1 MTSFAGSLLGSRF
14 WIPAYV
20 CFFLGFVIP
29 GQWENL
35 RVLVPLCLGGILYFT
50 CLKLPLH
57 EVVGAITDR
66 QRWRQVSWMTTVKLL
81 ALPLIAW
88 AIALLVAPQWAPGVL
103 LVCAMPAGLSSIAFT
118 DILKGN
124 HVLALLLVLAG
135 SILCPFSVPGLLLA
149 LGPSTHMDP
158 IVVAE
163 RAVYILT
170 LLAVPFMLAQLT
182 RRCAHAFIVKHHSR
196 WGAGAV
202 ISSCLLGLVSVLVN
216 RDLWAA
222 WEVSQLLAP
231 LGLVCLL
238 SAGILAFGW
247 WIQRAIGE
255 HDAKA
260 FTCGCAYM
268 NNGLAIAFA
277 VRFFHDDP
285 TMVLPAVLM
294 QIPMIGS
301 VALIGQFGKQPLP
314 HALPP
319 TKLTPAHAI
328 ERGSAPDPKA

>member
-1 MTSFAGSLLGSRF
+1 MSFAASLLGSRF

-29 GQWENL
+29 GQWESL
-35 RVLVPLCLGGILYFT
+35 RFVVPLCLGGILYFT

-66 QRWRQVSWMTTVKLL
+66 TRWRQVSWMTAIKLL
-81 ALPLIAW
+81 VLPLVAW
-88 AIALLVAPQWAPGVL
+88 AMALVIAPQWAPGVL

-118 DILKGN
+118 DIVKGN

-135 SILCPFSVPGLLLA
+135 SMLCPLSVPGLLLA
-149 LGPSTHMDP
+149 LGPSTHLDP
-158 IVVAE
+158 TVVME
-163 RAVYILT
+163 RAGYILT
-170 LLAVPFMLAQLT
+170 LLTVPFILAQLT
-182 RRCAHAFIVKHHSR
+182 RRFAHAVVVRHHQR

-222 WEVSQLLAP
+222 WTISQLLTP
-231 LGLVCLL
+231 LALVCFL
-238 SAGILAFGW
+238 SACILVFGW
-247 WIQRAIGE
+247 WIQRLIGE

-301 VALIGQFGKQPLP
+301 VALIGRFGKQ
-314 HALPP
+314 AQ
-319 TKLTPAHAI
+319 PAPVSSLA
-328 ERGSAPDPKA
+328 S

>member
-1 MTSFAGSLLGSRF
+1 MTSFAASLLGSRF
-14 WIPAYV
+14 WIPAYL

-35 RVLVPLCLGGILYFT
+35 RVLVPICLGGILYFT

-57 EVVGAITDR
+57 DVVGAITER
-66 QRWRQVSWMTTVKLL
+66 KRWRQVGWMTTVKLL

-88 AIALLVAPQWAPGVL
+88 AIALLIAPQWAPGVL

-118 DILKGN
+118 DIVKGN

-135 SILCPFSVPGLLLA
+135 SLLCPVSVPGLLLA
-149 LGPSTHMDP
+149 LRPSTSIDP
-158 IVVAE
+158 TAVAE
-163 RAVYILT
+163 QVLYILT
-170 LLAVPFMLAQLT
+170 LLTVPFTLAQLT
-182 RRCAHAFIVKHHSR
+182 RRFAHAFIVRHHHR

-202 ISSCLLGLVSVLVN
+202 ISSCLLSLVSVLVN

-222 WEVSQLLAP
+222 WELPQLLMP
-231 LGLVCLL
+231 LGLVCVL

-247 WIQRAIGE
+247 WVQRVIGE

-294 QIPMIGS
+294 QIPMIGA
-301 VALIGQFGKQPLP
+301 VALIGRFSNQPADQL
-314 HALPP
+314 AK
-319 TKLTPAHAI
+319 KLT
-328 ERGSAPDPKA
+328 